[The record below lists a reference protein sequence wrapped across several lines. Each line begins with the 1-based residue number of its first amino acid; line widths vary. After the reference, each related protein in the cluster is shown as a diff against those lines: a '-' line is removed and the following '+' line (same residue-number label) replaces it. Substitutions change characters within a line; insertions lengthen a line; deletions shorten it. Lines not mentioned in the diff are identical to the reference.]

1 VGRQTSPLSGRGLA
15 DLTAVRGTLLT
26 TCASRRRSAN
36 RCRPRRA
43 SRVGASRPLPSITTK
58 VRLLNRLPTLDL
70 AGRESCPIP
79 VIHWGRPGPGGHG
92 GQTLPKL

>member
-1 VGRQTSPLSGRGLA
+1 
-15 DLTAVRGTLLT
+15 
-26 TCASRRRSAN
+26 
-36 RCRPRRA
+36 
-43 SRVGASRPLPSITTK
+43 LPSITTK

-92 GQTLPKL
+92 GQTLPKLMYNEMILKVASMHPRVQ